1 MNAGAKLLPA
11 LRLQAT
17 GAAVPASETVA
28 VEMPIALEYN
38 GVSHVVMLATPLNL
52 EDFALGFSLTEGLI
66 DSAADLLDCELEPD
80 QAKRGLVLHLRIT
93 ARCEMRL
100 KERRRN
106 LAGRTGCGLCGTDS
120 LDQVFRVVSHAL
132 PRLRVPAAALY
143 RAMRDLPAAQTLQRQ
158 TGGVHAAAWCALDG
172 SVLIVR
178 EDVGRHN
185 ALDKLIGAMLRARVE
200 MSQGFIATTSR
211 ASLEM
216 VQKSAMAGAGLL
228 ATVSAPTQLAI
239 DVAMEAGLTLAGFV
253 RDGRATV
260 YTDNDRIAE

>member
-1 MNAGAKLLPA
+1 MDTGTRHVPA
-11 LRLQAT
+11 LRLHEAQAN
-17 GAAVPASETVA
+17 ASADEPVA
-28 VEMPIALEYN
+28 VELPVALEYN
-38 GVSHVVMLATPLNL
+38 GVSHVVMLATPLDL
-52 EDFALGFSLTEGLI
+52 DDFALGFSLTEGLI
-66 DSAADLLDCELEPD
+66 DSAADLLDCEAESD
-80 QAKRGLVLHLRIT
+80 QANRGMVLHLRIT

-120 LDQVFRVVSHAL
+120 LDQVFRMVSHEL
-132 PRLRVPAAALY
+132 PLLRVPAAALY
-143 RAMRDLPAAQTLQRQ
+143 RAMRDLPAAQPLQQQ

-172 SVLIVR
+172 SVQIVR

-185 ALDKLIGAMLRARVE
+185 ALDKLIGAMARAGIDAA
-200 MSQGFIATTSR
+200 QGFIATTSR

-239 DVAMEAGLTLAGFV
+239 EVAQESGLTLLGFV

-260 YTDNDRIAE
+260 YCGSDRMIE